1 MSASDSNLD
10 DKTKKK
16 IKKYIRPEDNP
27 FNPAFKTGQILDMIY
42 HQNKK
47 LKKGKTSAE
56 GMFGMTAKLEKFL
69 EKDLDNL
76 NHYEN
81 LVEYYKQKI

>member
-27 FNPAFKTGQILDMIY
+27 FNPAFKTGQILDLIY
-42 HQNKK
+42 H
-47 LKKGKTSAE
+47 
-56 GMFGMTAKLEKFL
+56 
-69 EKDLDNL
+69 
-76 NHYEN
+76 
-81 LVEYYKQKI
+81 